1 MISLEQQIQEYEK
14 SVAEC
19 EITLNGETN
28 QMVYDLVYAYGYTL
42 KEIKTLIFL
51 LGEKEFGDTNID
63 TLNVMLW
70 DIFGS
75 SPF

>member
-1 MISLEQQIQEYEK
+1 MTSLEQQIQEYEK
-14 SVAEC
+14 SIAEC
-19 EITLNGETN
+19 EITLDAETN

-42 KEIKTLIFL
+42 KEIKNLIFL

-63 TLNVMLW
+63 TLNEMLW